1 MHSGGVPVPASPLLL
16 ILPTDH
22 QMDIWLLRIGKELHM
37 SKQAKKSKKS
47 NEAKVI
53 KPFYVYL
60 EGEKI
65 QITKKMIDES
75 PREVIEVYR
84 NILWA
89 QEAKERR
96 RKRCRNANGTICKEN
111 CAECERVQRINLN
124 DPCNGLPL
132 YLEDMEKNGVPMPAS
147 NTFLSPE
154 EYVIKIEEREEL
166 YAAIDTL
173 DDKKQTVFK
182 LHMEEL
188 SDHEIAARTGIAQT
202 TVSYR
207 MRTGVKKLKKIM
219 KR

>member
-1 MHSGGVPVPASPLLL
+1 
-16 ILPTDH
+16 
-22 QMDIWLLRIGKELHM
+22 M

-75 PREVIEVYR
+75 PREIIEIYR
-84 NILWA
+84 NILLA

-96 RKRCRNANGTICKEN
+96 RKRCRNVDGTICKKN

-132 YLEDMEKNGVPMPAS
+132 YLEDMEENGAAMPAS
-147 NTFLSPE
+147 DTFLSPE
-154 EYVIKIEEREEL
+154 EYVIKTEEREEL

-173 DDKKQTVFK
+173 DEKKQTVLR
-182 LHMEEL
+182 LHIEEL
-188 SDHEIAARTGIAQT
+188 SSHEIAERTGVPQT
-202 TVSYR
+202 TVSYQI
-207 MRTGVKKLKKIM
+207 RTSVKKLKK
-219 KR
+219 

>member
-1 MHSGGVPVPASPLLL
+1 
-16 ILPTDH
+16 
-22 QMDIWLLRIGKELHM
+22 M

-60 EGEKI
+60 EGEKV

-75 PREVIEVYR
+75 SEEVIKLYR
-84 NILWA
+84 NILLA

-96 RKRCRNANGTICKEN
+96 RKRCRNVGGAICKKN

-154 EYVIKIEEREEL
+154 EYVIKMEEREEL

-173 DDKKQTVFK
+173 DEKKQTVLR
-182 LHMEEL
+182 LHIEEL
-188 SDHEIAARTGIAQT
+188 SSHEIAERTGIPQT
-202 TVSYR
+202 TVSYQI
-207 MRTGVKKLKKIM
+207 RTSVKKLKK
-219 KR
+219 